1 MSFALLVCVESK
13 LDSLDLKR
21 AERRLLREYLDLPGL
36 NLNLAQTA
44 RLVNVDAPTCEVAL
58 NNLVKSHCLARGE
71 AETHARGICN
81 GGLEAWKTL
90 VRNRLVVI
98 TQASSLSPT
107 NTARLQAERTQTV
120 EHRPPEPVLP
130 SQSSRERP

>member
-1 MSFALLVCVESK
+1 VKSGIARRKSEAAPLGRAQQRYLHAPYLRPKATGVSFALLVCVESK

-36 NLNLAQTA
+36 NLNLAQAA

-71 AETHARGICN
+71 AETYARGICD

-90 VRNRLVVI
+90 VRNRLVVD
-98 TQASSLSPT
+98 L
-107 NTARLQAERTQTV
+107 
-120 EHRPPEPVLP
+120 
-130 SQSSRERP
+130 

>member
-36 NLNLAQTA
+36 NLSLTQAA

-58 NNLVKSHCLARGE
+58 SNLVKSHCFSRRRSRTRSMRGRN
-71 AETHARGICN
+71 AEGVRVTRG
-81 GGLEAWKTL
+81 
-90 VRNRLVVI
+90 
-98 TQASSLSPT
+98 
-107 NTARLQAERTQTV
+107 
-120 EHRPPEPVLP
+120 
-130 SQSSRERP
+130 